1 MSQCSDNISQERSK
15 EMYNVPETD
24 IIMRKDQ
31 RLKIPNP
38 RYEQVRWMLN
48 CKNQEMQLCK
58 TNNAIKSIKI
68 KNDQSFYLP
77 FIYRHAD
84 ATYI

>member
-1 MSQCSDNISQERSK
+1 
-15 EMYNVPETD
+15 MYNVPETD

-58 TNNAIKSIKI
+58 TNNAIKSINI
-68 KNDQSFYLP
+68 KNDQSFYLSITNITVRSIKLSAIP
-77 FIYRHAD
+77 SIMSV
-84 ATYI
+84 